1 MIMQKRKDFHSMTA
15 TEVSSLCLILINNVY
30 YIGVLFDGLW
40 YYGAVI
46 GFKCQVVTGTIRQG

>member
-1 MIMQKRKDFHSMTA
+1 MTA